1 MLFVF
6 IKKHSLVTHFFDG
19 LDLGRDVR
27 VVRYPYDRHGRLK
40 SLLRSI
46 EAYLLWWLPC
56 SWCYDGA
63 YLAQL
68 RSIRPEDSVL
78 YFSMENRKT
87 LQILRKFVRARRQ
100 SVWLWDPV
108 RSYRKSWPS
117 HLVYKLWLRHS
128 GLEASTFDPADAQE
142 LGIELAD
149 QVFRHDPVPED
160 ATVVKDIDLYCLA
173 SGKGRLPELVRWKE
187 LFEAQGLRTHFHVV
201 ADGGQG
207 SSPKGA
213 ALVTSDWMSYA
224 DNLTLVRRSKCLLEV
239 LQSTQSGPTMRSLEA
254 LFHGCKLI
262 TSNALIVDCDFY
274 HPSRVF
280 VIGRDRPDDLRAFLE
295 TPLEPASA
303 ELLRKHE
310 LRSWL
315 RQFDHASPMQVA
327 AVYAVSR

>member
-6 IKKHSLVTHFFDG
+6 IKKHSLVTHFFDR

-27 VVRYPYDRHGRLK
+27 IIRYPYDRHGRVN

-56 SWCYDGA
+56 SWCYDEA

-68 RSIRPEDSVL
+68 RSIQPEDSVL

-87 LQILRKFVRARRQ
+87 LQLLGKFVRARRQ

-108 RSYRKSWPS
+108 RSYRKSWLS
-117 HLVYKLWLRHS
+117 RQVYKLWLRHS
-128 GLEASTFDPADAQE
+128 GLEAWTFDPADARAF
-142 LGIELAD
+142 GIGLAD
-149 QVFRHDPVPED
+149 QVFRHD
-160 ATVVKDIDLYCLA
+160 ATPGDGTVAKDIDLYCLA
-173 SGKGRLPELVRWKE
+173 SGKGRMPELVRWKE

-201 ADGGQG
+201 ADGKDC
-207 SSPKGA
+207 SPRDA
-213 ALVTSDWMSYA
+213 ALLTSDWMSYA
-224 DNLTLVRRSKCLLEV
+224 DNLRLVRRSRCLLEI

-254 LFHGCKLI
+254 LFNGCKLI
-262 TSNALIVDCDFY
+262 TSNTLIVDCDFY

-280 VIGRDRPDDLRAFLE
+280 VIGRDRLEDVRAFLE
-295 TPLEPASA
+295 TPLEPVSA
-303 ELLRKHE
+303 ELLRRHE

-315 RQFDHASPMQVA
+315 RKFDHAMPMQVA
-327 AVYAVSR
+327 TVYAVSR